1 MAEFLQ
7 LMENW
12 RGFSPAT
19 AGRFSE
25 AQLTEAL
32 RLIRNEYGMS
42 RYAHQHALH
51 EAVTTSDFPTLFGVL
66 VQNDMLAKW
75 GINVPEWRAYC
86 RTGTLPN
93 FNQHTKHKVYGQ
105 DDVLPAVAEKAP
117 YLAEESGTGHYHGQ
131 LAKYGRQFDISW
143 ESVINDSM
151 GAFSDIADRFANA
164 AIRTEARHVTELFSS
179 AAGPNVG
186 LFGNPIADVDGQNVV
201 NQGVLPLTI
210 GNLQTTLQLM
220 ARQTDPNGEPIAV
233 RGVHLVVPSSLEM
246 TARAIL
252 TSALVQ
258 QVDTVG
264 GANANPPA
272 YVPLPTTNIVPQL
285 GIQLH
290 VDPYLEV
297 VDISGTGDTTWY
309 LFADPS
315 QGRCLQMD
323 RLTGH
328 EAPEVCMKASDK
340 VSMGGGAI
348 SPFEGDFDTDDIK
361 YRVRCVH
368 GGWQLDPRY
377 CYAQVAP

>member
-19 AGRFSE
+19 AKRFSE

-32 RLIRNEYGMS
+32 RLVRNEYGMS

-51 EAVTTSDFPTLFGVL
+51 EAITTSDFPTLFGVL

-75 GINVPEWRAYC
+75 QINVPDWKAYC
-86 RTGTLPN
+86 PTGTLPN
-93 FNQHTKHKVYGQ
+93 FNIHNKHKVYGQ
-105 DDVLPAVAEKAP
+105 DNLLPQVAEKAP
-117 YLAEESGTGHYHGQ
+117 YLTTPSGTGAYTGA

-151 GAFSDIADRFANA
+151 GAFNDIAERFANA
-164 AIRTEARHVTELFSS
+164 AIRTEARHVTELYSS
-179 AAGPNVG
+179 ATGPAAG
-186 LFGNPIADVDGQNVV
+186 LFGAPIADVDGQNVTNV
-201 NQGVLPLTI
+201 GVLPLTI
-210 GNLQTTLQLM
+210 ANLQTTLQLM
-220 ARQTDPNGEPIAV
+220 ALQTDPNGEPIAV
-233 RGVHLVVPSSLEM
+233 RGVHLVVPTSLEF

-252 TSALVQ
+252 SSAMQ
-258 QVDTVG
+258 QEL
-264 GANANPPA
+264 ASA
-272 YVPLPTTNIVPQL
+272 VPVPVTNIVPQL
-285 GIQLH
+285 GIKLH

-297 VDISGTGDTTWY
+297 VDTSGTGDTTWY
-309 LFADPS
+309 VFADPA
-315 QGRCLQMD
+315 QGRSIQMD
-323 RLTGH
+323 RLAGH

-340 VSMGGGAI
+340 ISIGGGAI

-361 YRVRCVH
+361 YRVRVVH

-377 CYAQVAP
+377 CYAQVGQ